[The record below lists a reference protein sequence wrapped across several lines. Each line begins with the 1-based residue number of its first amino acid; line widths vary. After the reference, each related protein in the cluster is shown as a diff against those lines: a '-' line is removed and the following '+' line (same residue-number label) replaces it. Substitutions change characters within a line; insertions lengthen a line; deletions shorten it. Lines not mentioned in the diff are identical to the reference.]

1 MLQIKNETMFLCIS
15 TYIDA
20 QNLRFAAFSSQKDC
34 IFQEMKWPGMSIP
47 LKGYTRDITTRM
59 RICAKEIQQIID
71 QGATCIWRGTCSY
84 KDRKL
89 QRLSEV
95 LPKGKDHEYSRSNRR
110 RSPSEIVI
118 IILTCLPVG
127 SCSARLR
134 RCLLFSERLNLLLR
148 RHFRFSYKERVE
160 LERKFVSI

>member
-1 MLQIKNETMFLCIS
+1 MLQIKNETMSLCIS
-15 TYIDA
+15 SYIDA

-34 IFQEMKWPGMSIP
+34 IFQEMKLPRMSIP
-47 LKGYTRDITTRM
+47 LMGYMRDITTRM
-59 RICAKEIQQIID
+59 RIGAKEIQQIID
-71 QGATCIWRGTCSY
+71 QVAACIWRGTCNY

-89 QRLSEV
+89 QPLSEV
-95 LPKGKDHEYSRSNRR
+95 LPKGKDHEYSRSKRR

-118 IILTCLPVG
+118 TNLTCLPAE

-148 RHFRFSYKERVE
+148 RHFHFLYKERAE